1 MARTSSRRRWALF
14 VVLAVVLFAAFL
26 WVRPLLHIGAGYAAK
41 HACSCHFLQERNLAD
56 ISERDLNFSV
66 LGWASLS
73 TQKHEAGDG
82 AVRASFLGLVPR
94 VAVFRAGVGCTLIND
109 ERLPVKPVQ
118 SGRRR
123 AGAGEVVK
131 SSVRVDYLPA
141 LEEALEFG
149 MEPVPGGGARGLVIL
164 QDGVVVGERY
174 GEGFDDNTLQ
184 LGWSA
189 TKTLVGMAWGY
200 NRSDSLG
207 PRSARRAFE
216 RPVDVDSLN
225 NPGALRPY
233 GRSKA
238 LETLVN
244 HDELYPA
251 WAADARANIELNDL
265 LHMNSGLAWN
275 EGYGS
280 ITDATVMLH
289 EQPNMAAY
297 AAGMFAEEAP
307 GELWNYS
314 SGTTNVLT
322 DLLLQDLLATNQN
335 VYQLFDHLYG
345 RVAPSLIIEPDQSGR
360 PVGSSYGWATARDWA
375 RLGQLM
381 LQDGVWEGDTLLQPG
396 WVDYMRQ
403 PAAGSNGTYGA
414 QLWLPGPDMPS
425 LPADAFMMRGF
436 QDQRVFVIPSRDV
449 VIARLGHGE
458 DKVTDFEGL
467 VRRVLAALP

>member
-1 MARTSSRRRWALF
+1 MARNSSRRRWALF

-41 HACSCHFLQERNLAD
+41 HACSCHYLQGRELAD

-73 TQKHEAGDG
+73 LQDHEAGDG
-82 AVRASFLGLVPR
+82 AVRATFLGLVPR
-94 VAVFRAGVGCTLIND
+94 VAVFREGIGCTLINN
-109 ERLPVKPVQ
+109 EQLPVKPIQ

-123 AGAGEVVK
+123 AGAEQLEK
-131 SSVRVDYLPA
+131 SNVRVAHLPA
-141 LEEALEFG
+141 LDEALDFG
-149 MEPVPGGGARGLVIL
+149 MQHVPGGGARGLVVMK
-164 QDGVVVGERY
+164 DGVVVGERY
-174 GEGFDDNTLQ
+174 GEGFDENTLQ

-189 TKTLVGMAWGY
+189 TKSLVGMAWGAY
-200 NRSDSLG
+200 KPPYRGQTHTEVNDQLINR
-207 PRSARRAFE
+207 
-216 RPVDVDSLN
+216 
-225 NPGALRPY
+225 
-233 GRSKA
+233 K
-238 LETLVN
+238 
-244 HDELYPA
+244 ELYA
-251 WAADARANIELNDL
+251 DWVSDARSNIKLGDL

-280 ITDATVMLH
+280 ITDATIMLH
-289 EQPNMAAY
+289 EQSNMSAY
-297 AAGMFAEEAP
+297 ASGLPAAEPPAEV
-307 GELWNYS
+307 WNYS
-314 SGTTNVLT
+314 SGTTNVLV
-322 DLLLQDLLATNQN
+322 DLLAKDLTEASAYDILDFVFLQ
-335 VYQLFDHLYG
+335 
-345 RVAPSLIIEPDQSGR
+345 VAPSLIIEPDQSGR

-375 RLGQLM
+375 RLGQFM

-436 QDQRVFVIPSRDV
+436 QDQRVFVIPSRNV

-458 DKVTDFEGL
+458 DKVTDFDGL